1 MLAAEP
7 AVDGAGAAVAVDT
20 VPSLGAAAAAAGRLA
35 LGDVAAGAVGVA
47 AGDAV
52 AGCVALGR
60 RATAPPRH
68 RNAHVRSSSPG
79 SNALSSEASH
89 LACSGAPED

>member
-35 LGDVAAGAVGVA
+35 LGDVAAGAVA